1 MDEPEEHASADP
13 EHHDSRER
21 HSSGTYLAPYVPETE
36 PEPEGVA
43 GYRSRSVT
51 AALVA
56 VALVVAV
63 GAGGTVYAVLGDG
76 PGETPTAPSAPA
88 SP

>member
-1 MDEPEEHASADP
+1 MEMPEEHASADP

-21 HSSGTYLAPYVPETE
+21 HSPGTYLIPYA
-36 PEPEGVA
+36 PEPEGEA

-63 GAGGTVYAVLGDG
+63 GAGGTVHAALDDG
-76 PGETPTAPSAPA
+76 PRDPVTAPSAPV

>member
-1 MDEPEEHASADP
+1 MEMPEEHASADP

-21 HSSGTYLAPYVPETE
+21 HSPGTYLIPYAPE
-36 PEPEGVA
+36 PEPQGEA

-76 PGETPTAPSAPA
+76 PQVAPTAPSAPA

>member
-21 HSSGTYLAPYVPETE
+21 HSSGTYLAPYVPE
-36 PEPEGVA
+36 PEGMR
-43 GYRSRSVT
+43 GT
-51 AALVA
+51 AAVPSRPPSSPSRWWSPW
-56 VALVVAV
+56 V
-63 GAGGTVYAVLGDG
+63 AGGTVYAVLGDG